1 MAPITT
7 SDNSST
13 VRRRFFPEYQGRSRR
28 EPLAVKVPEITA
40 WFWILKLLTTATG
53 EAASDYLLSTVG
65 LVAVAIGMLGFGFT
79 LWLQFRTRRYN
90 AFAYWAAVMMVA
102 IFGTM
107 AADIVHRELGLS
119 FAACTLFCALAVAVI
134 FWSWHRTEGTLSVHS
149 ITTRRREVFYWLAVS
164 FTFALGTAAGD
175 LTASQLHFGFVGSI
189 VLFAVVMAVPALG
202 HWRFRL
208 DGVVAFWWAYIVTR
222 PLGASIADWWS
233 KPATHGGLGY
243 GTGAVASF
251 LVVMSATVLTY
262 VAVRPY
268 IVVRRREYQASHP
281 RNR

>member
-13 VRRRFFPEYQGRSRR
+13 VRRHFFPGVQGRLRR

-53 EAASDYLLSTVG
+53 EAASDYQLSTVG

-79 LWLQFRTRRYN
+79 LRLQFRTRRYN

-149 ITTRRREVFYWLAVS
+149 ITTRRREVFYWLRCRSHSHSEPRRATLPRVS
-164 FTFALGTAAGD
+164 CTSDSSGRLSFSPWSWA
-175 LTASQLHFGFVGSI
+175 
-189 VLFAVVMAVPALG
+189 
-202 HWRFRL
+202 FRR
-208 DGVVAFWWAYIVTR
+208 W
-222 PLGASIADWWS
+222 
-233 KPATHGGLGY
+233 
-243 GTGAVASF
+243 GTGAFTS
-251 LVVMSATVLTY
+251 TVSSPSGGRT
-262 VAVRPY
+262 
-268 IVVRRREYQASHP
+268 S
-281 RNR
+281 